1 MVGGFIQG
9 SQSPINRGNVRGIA
23 LAIYTTI
30 GLHYM
35 MGSLDLSVPL
45 CVISPLARPDP
56 AFYLSSNVLLL
67 TFLPGQ

>member
-30 GLHYM
+30 GLQYM
-35 MGSLDLSVPL
+35 MGSFDLSVPL
-45 CVISPLARPDP
+45 YAISPLARADP
-56 AFYLSSNVLLL
+56 AFYLSSKISLLI
-67 TFLPGQ
+67 FLPRQ